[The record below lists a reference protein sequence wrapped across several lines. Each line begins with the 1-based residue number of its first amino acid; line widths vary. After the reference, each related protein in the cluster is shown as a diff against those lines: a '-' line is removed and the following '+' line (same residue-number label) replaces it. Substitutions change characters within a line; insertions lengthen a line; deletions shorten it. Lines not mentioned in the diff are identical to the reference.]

1 MKNKYNIA
9 AYKECA
15 EVKVY
20 HKVNNYSFFTEKEK
34 RGIENAVEYTDLT
47 NEDNYHLFLKEYDEE
62 SIRLIYEYNET
73 ISKEQLNERR
83 KVYEKN
89 CGRILVRYRKHQSH
103 GGSGGRRHKESRG
116 RAQPP
121 SR

>member
-47 NEDNYHLFLKEYDEE
+47 NEDNYHLSLKEYDEE
-62 SIRLIYEYNET
+62 SIWLIYEYNET
-73 ISKEQLNERR
+73 ISKEQLNEMIKKDLIVMSNYLYAISPEIRSGIRSRR
-83 KVYEKN
+83 RFLFKKEKTE
-89 CGRILVRYRKHQSH
+89 IAV
-103 GGSGGRRHKESRG
+103 
-116 RAQPP
+116 
-121 SR
+121 